1 MDIVVTG
8 LQVQTIRKVQKN
20 HTMIDVIVKNASLR
34 FGDHIVFEHLNLIL
48 KGGKW
53 TCLLGGSGVGKTS
66 LLRQIAGLNSSDNNS
81 AIITGDIHCQDGF
94 PVNQRIAW
102 MAQEDLLLPWFTVLE
117 NITLGQRLRR
127 TWSDRLKFCKYL
139 TPEILEQALSILD
152 KVGLSDKTDVLPQ
165 HLSGGQRQRVALA
178 RTLMENRPL
187 VLMDE
192 PFGALDAITRL
203 NLQDLACELL
213 ANRTV
218 LLITH
223 DPLEAL
229 RLGHEVYHLCGHPA
243 WLTDAIV
250 PSGTTPRSLESSELM
265 SLQGTLLDRLRHES
279 FLTEKNSEE
288 VLA

>member
-1 MDIVVTG
+1 MF
-8 LQVQTIRKVQKN
+8 
-20 HTMIDVIVKNASLR
+20 DVIVKNASLR
-34 FGDHIVFEHLNLIL
+34 FGEHCVFKNLNLTMQ
-48 KGGKW
+48 GGKW

-66 LLRQIAGLNSSDNNS
+66 LLRLIAGLSSGENSTAVVS
-81 AIITGDIHCQDGF
+81 GDVQCEDGF
-94 PVNQRIAW
+94 PVNHRIAW

-127 TWSDRLKFCKYL
+127 TWTDRLKRRPL
-139 TPEILEQALSILD
+139 LSVETTDQAMSILE
-152 KVGLSDKTDVLPQ
+152 KVGLSDKADVLPQ
-165 HLSGGQRQRVALA
+165 HLSGGQRQRAALA

-229 RLGHEVYHLCGHPA
+229 RLGHEVYHLRGHPA
-243 WLTDAIV
+243 RLTDAIV
-250 PSGTTPRSLESSELM
+250 PSGTTPRSLDNHELM

-279 FLTEKNSEE
+279 FSEGGS
-288 VLA
+288 V

>member
-1 MDIVVTG
+1 MFDV
-8 LQVQTIRKVQKN
+8 
-20 HTMIDVIVKNASLR
+20 MIHNATLK
-34 FGDHIVFEHLNLIL
+34 FGNLCVFEDLNLTL
-48 KGGKW
+48 KGGQW

-66 LLRQIAGLNSSDNNS
+66 LLRLIAGLP
-81 AIITGDIHCQDGF
+81 AGETTAEVTCQDGL
-94 PVNQRIAW
+94 PVNHRIAW
-102 MAQEDLLLPWFTVLE
+102 MAQQDLLLPWFSVLD

-127 TWSDRLKFCKYL
+127 HLADVFKRRPGLSAEVQDRAMS
-139 TPEILEQALSILD
+139 ILE
-152 KVGLSDKTDVLPQ
+152 KVGLSEKAHALPQ

-213 ANRTV
+213 QHRTV

-229 RLGHEVYHLCGHPA
+229 RLGHAVYHLQGHPA
-243 WLTDAIV
+243 RLTDAIT
-250 PSGTTPRSLESSELM
+250 PPGKTPRSLDSHGLM
-265 SLQGTLLDRLRHES
+265 TLQGKLLDRLRHES
-279 FLTEKNSEE
+279 FDDQSGELSFQEHSQG
-288 VLA
+288 

>member
-1 MDIVVTG
+1 MF
-8 LQVQTIRKVQKN
+8 
-20 HTMIDVIVKNASLR
+20 DVIIRQASLR
-34 FGDHIVFEHLNLIL
+34 FGNHCVFTDLNLTL
-48 KGGKW
+48 KGGQW

-66 LLRQIAGLNSSDNNS
+66 LLRLIAGLP
-81 AIITGDIHCQDGF
+81 AGETTGEVVSQDGF
-94 PVNQRIAW
+94 SVHHRIAW
-102 MAQEDLLLPWFTVLE
+102 MAQQDLLLPWFSVLD

-127 TWSDRLKFCKYL
+127 NL
-139 TPEILEQALSILD
+139 TDVFTRRPLLSAEVQEQAMSILE
-152 KVGLSDKTDVLPQ
+152 KVGLSAKADVLPQ

-213 ANRTV
+213 QNRTV

-229 RLGHEVYHLCGHPA
+229 RLGHEVYHLRGHPA
-243 WLTDAIV
+243 RLTDAIT
-250 PSGTTPRSLESSELM
+250 PPGKTPRSLANNDLM
-265 SLQGTLLDRLRHES
+265 RLQAKLLDRLRHES
-279 FLTEKNSEE
+279 FDEQAG
-288 VLA
+288 VP

>member
-1 MDIVVTG
+1 MFDVNVTNAG
-8 LQVQTIRKVQKN
+8 LT
-20 HTMIDVIVKNASLR
+20 
-34 FGDHIVFEHLNLIL
+34 FGDHCVFEHLNLTL
-48 KGGKW
+48 KCGRW

-66 LLRQIAGLNSSDNNS
+66 LLRLIAGLNTTDNNNTVVS
-81 AIITGDIHCQDGF
+81 GDVRCEDGF
-94 PVNQRIAW
+94 PVNHRIAW

-127 TWSDRLKFCKYL
+127 TLADRLKRKPL
-139 TPEILEQALSILD
+139 LSAEVLAQATAILE
-152 KVGLSDKTDVLPQ
+152 KVGLAEKADVLPQ

-178 RTLMENRPL
+178 RTLMENRPV

-213 ANRTV
+213 KNRTV

-229 RLGHEVYHLCGHPA
+229 RLGHEVYHLRGQPA
-243 WLTDAIV
+243 RLTDAIT
-250 PSGTTPRSLESSELM
+250 PSGNTPRSLDDSKLM
-265 SLQGTLLDRLRHES
+265 ALQGTLLDRLRHES
-279 FLTEKNSEE
+279 SHETGAPLHE
-288 VLA
+288 